1 MIGSK
6 NCLLLSL
13 LLIILAVGGIMI
25 GGSIAFTI
33 SCMLFIASG
42 AAYHK
47 SIMEAGLESFEQAIM
62 SGEITEESAGNVP
75 EFTIDLESLSE
86 SDREVIQRVFGFDL
100 ASGEDY
106 TTIRQD
112 DKQEDGTSS
121 P

>member
-13 LLIILAVGGIMI
+13 LLIILAIGGIMI

-47 SIMEAGLESFEQAIM
+47 SIMEADLEAFEQAIVN
-62 SGEITEESAGNVP
+62 GEISEESAGIMP
-75 EFTIDLESLSE
+75 EFTIDLEEISD
-86 SDREVIQRVFGFDL
+86 SDRETLERLFGMKF
-100 ASGEDY
+100 E
-106 TTIRQD
+106 T
-112 DKQEDGTSS
+112 EEGTKE
-121 P
+121 

>member
-13 LLIILAVGGIMI
+13 LLIILAIGGIMI

-47 SIMEAGLESFEQAIM
+47 SIMEADLENFEQAIM
-62 SGEITEESAGNVP
+62 NGEITEESAGNVP
-75 EFTIDLESLSE
+75 EFTVDLESLSE
-86 SDREVIQRVFGFDL
+86 SDREVIQRVFGFTF
-100 ASGEDY
+100 E
-106 TTIRQD
+106 TEEET
-112 DKQEDGTSS
+112 KE
-121 P
+121 